1 MVLLYYHNESTAY
14 LKCHQNN
21 SGLISMGAKAKQRF
35 GVHVRRFGGGGLVH
49 TWHWGEPNH
58 KLAEILTNR
67 RGVGDVPGVTHLG
80 LVGI

>member
-1 MVLLYYHNESTAY
+1 M
-14 LKCHQNN
+14 
-21 SGLISMGAKAKQRF
+21 
-35 GVHVRRFGGGGLVH
+35 H

-58 KLAEILTNR
+58 KLTEILTNR